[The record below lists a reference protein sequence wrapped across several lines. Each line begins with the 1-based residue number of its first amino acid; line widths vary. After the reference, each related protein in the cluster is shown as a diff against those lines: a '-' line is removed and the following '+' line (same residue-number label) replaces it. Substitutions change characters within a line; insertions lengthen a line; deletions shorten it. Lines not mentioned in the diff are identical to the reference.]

1 MYVYMCYLM
10 CTTTFNFLLGY
21 LSACYIYIPM
31 DICILFSIASQNV
44 IEVWVGGYLV
54 ICQIA
59 QTYTGALLM

>member
-1 MYVYMCYLM
+1 MPL
-10 CTTTFNFLLGY
+10 FDSFENIIL
-21 LSACYIYIPM
+21 LSAFIE
-31 DICILFSIASQNV
+31 FAIASQNV